1 MRRYGIW
8 WRGVLCE
15 CIKRVAV
22 HLLAAAQ
29 CPRAWRFFRYNRAAS
44 NQGEPAWKIF
54 SIYGVIIGITITAA
68 VYFSLPVL
76 RPLDDDPLAAATFAV
91 LPALSAVFAAYL
103 LPLLEAYKN
112 PRGFALATLL
122 ALDGA
127 LLLTPPLKREAL
139 FAGAAGDL
147 LLSQLALAVALA
159 NGIIT
164 ATIALPLAER
174 PLSPAARVNTRLLVC
189 GVALGALTAIPLM
202 LFLPPLQGIV
212 SASLYGKYLFLL
224 IIPTFCT
231 ISNVVLNAQLKC
243 RRDKAGL
250 LYMGFYALGSA
261 ALCGLL
267 TVKSIPAL
275 MNTPDM
281 LRLAVMAVCYALT
294 SGALAAWLSLPEESS
309 E

>member
-1 MRRYGIW
+1 MRWYGIW
-8 WRGVLCE
+8 WRGVLRE

-22 HLLAAAQ
+22 HPFAAAQ

-44 NQGEPAWKIF
+44 NPAQQMHAI
-54 SIYGVIIGITITAA
+54 
-68 VYFSLPVL
+68 
-76 RPLDDDPLAAATFAV
+76 
-91 LPALSAVFAAYL
+91 
-103 LPLLEAYKN
+103 N
-112 PRGFALATLL
+112 
-122 ALDGA
+122 
-127 LLLTPPLKREAL
+127 
-139 FAGAAGDL
+139 
-147 LLSQLALAVALA
+147 
-159 NGIIT
+159 
-164 ATIALPLAER
+164 
-174 PLSPAARVNTRLLVC
+174 LLVC
-189 GVALGALTAIPLM
+189 GVALGALTAILLM
-202 LFLPPLQGIV
+202 LFLPPLQGIA

-224 IIPTFCT
+224 IIPTFCAT
-231 ISNVVLNAQLKC
+231 SNVVLNAQLKC